1 VFVILVV
8 WAAMP
13 RAQQTPEESS
23 TPESPGAESADE
35 QVPEAVPPAEI
46 ANRAT
51 EAITRLRDMGR
62 VATPTTDVQEIEA
75 QLPEKIAA
83 MEEYRGKE
91 VNLNLEE
98 ASPKLLDEARLQWL
112 RFEDTLLAWASVL
125 DGRSTKVQGVMEE
138 ATWISTVWSLTA
150 EASNST
156 DFPEAV
162 RQQIQT
168 VQDDIEVAEEQLRD
182 RQENLLTLQNQIAE
196 QRIAIA
202 ATLEEIDAQLII
214 RQDEI
219 FAVTIPPIWKP
230 TGELPLGAE
239 IKRDLRE
246 TIERIDAGLREFGT
260 NFSMQML
267 VHLLV
272 FLLLALVMVLL
283 NRHTS
288 QGASVEDE
296 LSLARALLRHPLAA
310 AGLVSILA
318 LSSTYLN
325 APLVMA
331 SIVPIVALPL
341 AAILTP
347 GQVPPDR
354 RRMIYG
360 VLLLSLLSNLESMVV
375 SQGSL
380 RQILLVTMCSVG
392 LVGLE
397 MLRRRMKSESP
408 VIWEGIS
415 RMALAIGAPVLL
427 VTLVAAVLG
436 YLPLAELLS
445 EAFIESSYIAYLL
458 LVGLRVV
465 DALVYLGLRTRP
477 AQKINAVRLHAI
489 GIHTWIHRLV
499 RLAAI
504 VFWIWI
510 TLNKIMIRDWLIE
523 AVKSW
528 LWRYWQLGGLSISI
542 GAVLLFVLVLWITI
556 QVSRITR
563 TLLQDDIL
571 PRANMS
577 RGRSH
582 MISML
587 VNYSIIGLG
596 FLAALA
602 AAGIAI
608 EQFAIIGGA
617 LGVGIGFGLQNVVS
631 NFVSGLILVFERP
644 VQVGDTVEVGTLV
657 GTVRRIG
664 IRSST
669 IRTFD
674 EAEVIVPNSDLISH
688 HVTNWTLSDQLRRM
702 EVKVG
707 VQYGTDPETVQAL
720 LVEVANE
727 HPKVLDSPGPYSLF
741 KGFGD
746 SSLEFVVRFWTSD
759 FGNWIF
765 IASEVTMGIDEKLKG
780 AGITIPFP
788 QRDLRIYSVDP
799 PAPIPHGGRPVQ
811 PSLNSEPAL
820 TTEPAEGEDDG

>member
-1 VFVILVV
+1 VFLVFLILICGSSLL
-8 WAAMP
+8 W
-13 RAQQTPEESS
+13 AQQTPEENS
-23 TPESPGAESADE
+23 TPEGNGGEAKGEE
-35 QVPEAVPPAEI
+35 VPEAVPPAEI

-51 EAITRLRDMGR
+51 EVDTRLRDMIR
-62 VATPTTDVQEIEA
+62 IVTPTTDVQEIDA
-75 QLPEKIAA
+75 LLPDKVAEI
-83 MEEYRGKE
+83 EEYRARE
-91 VNLNLEE
+91 VNLNLAE
-98 ASPKLLDEARLQWL
+98 ASPKLLDEARLHWA
-112 RFEDTLLAWASVL
+112 RYEGTLVAWADVL
-125 DGRSTKVQGVMEE
+125 DERSAKVQEVRSE
-138 ATWISTVWSLTA
+138 ADWIKSVWTLTA
-150 EASNST
+150 ESSS
-156 DFPEAV
+156 FSELPEAV
-162 RQQIQT
+162 KQQIKSVEGEIAET
-168 VQDDIEVAEEQLRD
+168 VVQIRE
-182 RQENLLTLQNQIAE
+182 RQETLLTLQNVIAE

-202 ATLEEIDAQLII
+202 ATLEEIDAQLIL

-219 FAVTIPPIWKP
+219 FAVTIPPVWKS
-230 TGELPLGAE
+230 TGELPLGDE
-239 IKRDLRE
+239 IRQDLAD
-246 TIERIDAGLREFGT
+246 TVERVASGMREFVT
-260 NFSMQML
+260 NFSVQIL
-267 VHLLV
+267 IQFLV
-272 FLLLALVMVLL
+272 FLLLALIMVLL
-283 NRHTS
+283 NRHSS
-288 QGASVEDE
+288 QGVTVEGE
-296 LSLARALLRHPLAA
+296 LSLAMALLRHPLSA

-318 LSSTYLN
+318 ISSIYSN
-325 APLVMA
+325 APLVMG

-347 GQVPPDR
+347 GQVPPER

-360 VLLLSLLSNLESMVV
+360 VLLLSLLSNLESMIV

-380 RQILLVTMCSVG
+380 RQIMLVIMCSVG

-397 MLRRRMKSESP
+397 LLRRRMRRESP
-408 VIWEGIS
+408 IVWEGIS
-415 RMALAIGAPVLL
+415 QMALAVGAPVLL
-427 VTLVAAVLG
+427 VTLVASVLG
-436 YLPLAELLS
+436 YLPMAELLS
-445 EAFIESSYIAYLL
+445 EAFIESAYVGYLL
-458 LVGLRVV
+458 LLGLRVV
-465 DALVYLGLRTRP
+465 DALVFLGLRTRL
-477 AQKINAVRLHAI
+477 AQKINAVRLHSI
-489 GIHTWIHRLV
+489 GIRSWVYRLV

-504 VFWIWI
+504 FFWVWVA
-510 TLNKIMIRDWLIE
+510 LNKILIRDWFME
-523 AVKSW
+523 AMMSW
-528 LWRYWQLGGLSISI
+528 LGRYWQLGGLSISI
-542 GAVLLFVLVLWITI
+542 GAVLLFILVLWITI
-556 QVSRITR
+556 QLSRITR

-644 VQVGDTVEVGTLV
+644 VQVGDTVEVGTLI

-746 SSLEFVVRFWTSD
+746 SSLDFVVRFWTSD

-765 IASEVTMGIDEKLKG
+765 IASEVTMGIDEKFKEH
-780 AGITIPFP
+780 GITIPFP

-811 PSLNSEPAL
+811 PSL
-820 TTEPAEGEDDG
+820 TTEPDDSEGDD